1 MSANAWDA
9 YLSDQDR
16 ETLARGKWGR
26 TIAPGSRPA
35 VIAIDVQKYMVGPK
49 GGDDKDYPY
58 SCGEIGWEA
67 VNASAEI
74 FDAARKKNV
83 PIIYTRF
90 ALDPTGNDG
99 GVFAQKV
106 SKGEGNHAFVEGTLG
121 SELVDDVAPR
131 PGDIVFTKKKM
142 SAFFGTPLQAY
153 LTELK
158 VDTLIVVGGS
168 TSNCVRATVVDGAQS
183 NYRVLV
189 PREAVFDR
197 IPLSHAV
204 SLFDMDRSSANV
216 MSKDAV
222 IQYLNSLSRY
232 PH

>member
-1 MSANAWDA
+1 MLANAWDS
-9 YLSDQDR
+9 YLSEQDR

-26 TIAPGSRPA
+26 VIEPGIRPA
-35 VIAIDVQKYMVGPK
+35 VISIDVQKYMVGPK
-49 GGDDKDYPY
+49 NGDDKDYPY
-58 SCGEIGWEA
+58 SCGAIGWDA
-67 VNASAEI
+67 VNASGEI
-74 FDAARKKNV
+74 FAAARKKKV

-90 ALDPTGNDG
+90 ALDPSGNDG

-106 SKGEGNHAFVEGTLG
+106 SKGEGNFTFVDGTLG
-121 SELVDDVAPR
+121 SEFVDDVAPR
-131 PGDIVFTKKKM
+131 PGDLVFTKKKM

-168 TSNCVRATVVDGAQS
+168 TSNCIRATVVDGAQS

-189 PREAVFDR
+189 PKEAVFDR

-222 IQYLNSLSRY
+222 IHYLNGL
-232 PH
+232 PG

>member
-1 MSANAWDA
+1 
-9 YLSDQDR
+9 
-16 ETLARGKWGR
+16 
-26 TIAPGSRPA
+26 
-35 VIAIDVQKYMVGPK
+35 
-49 GGDDKDYPY
+49 
-58 SCGEIGWEA
+58 
-67 VNASAEI
+67 
-74 FDAARKKNV
+74 
-83 PIIYTRF
+83 
-90 ALDPTGNDG
+90 
-99 GVFAQKV
+99 
-106 SKGEGNHAFVEGTLG
+106 
-121 SELVDDVAPR
+121 
-131 PGDIVFTKKKM
+131 M

-222 IQYLNSLSRY
+222 IQYLNSLSR
-232 PH
+232 